1 MSCVNTDY
9 SNTIF
14 YKISCKD
21 ENIHDVYIGHTI
33 NFIQR
38 KHAHKQCCSNTKS
51 LNYNCKLYQFIR
63 QQGGW
68 DNWNMDIIAFH
79 KCDGLQSA
87 KIYEQ
92 KYYDEFNATLNSIEP
107 NPKPKPKLATKMAS
121 HDKHIDIIKQTST
134 KEINTLI
141 NRDVNNIFT
150 IDKLFTICSE
160 IIMAQNKDLIEIIM
174 AQNKE
179 LVTQNNE
186 LVMENEELTTQTEEF
201 MENTKEF
208 NMNLFFDN
216 HFNHDVINIDAFFS
230 SLPITRQTYDDIQ
243 ENGVEAT
250 LTKMIVDK
258 LNNTHVMK
266 RPIHCINTKTK
277 DIYVRYCNKWEKDKN
292 NCTVIVT
299 AICKFIE
306 TLHISCDK
314 YRDDNDE
321 LYRDLSFDVFQDIV
335 IGRCDG
341 TLERSFRDGI
351 FLKEIA
357 DNTQLFKDKNMDIII
372 K

>member
-107 NPKPKPKLATKMAS
+107 NPNPNPKPKPKLATKMAS

-134 KEINTLI
+134 KEINTL
-141 NRDVNNIFT
+141 
-150 IDKLFTICSE
+150 LTICSE
-160 IIMAQNKDLIEIIM
+160 ILIAQNKDFIKTIM
-174 AQNKE
+174 TQNKE

-186 LVMENEELTTQTEEF
+186 LVTENEELTTQTEEF

-216 HFNHDVINIDAFFS
+216 QFYHDVINIDDFFS

-243 ENGVEAT
+243 ENGVDAT

-258 LNNTHVMK
+258 LNNTNVMK

-277 DIYVRYCNKWEKDKN
+277 DIYVRDCNKWKKDKN

-299 AICKFIE
+299 AISKFIE
-306 TLHISCDK
+306 TLHTLYYK
-314 YRDDNDE
+314 YIDDNDE
-321 LYRDLSFDVFQDIV
+321 LYRDLSFKLCQDIV
-335 IGRCDG
+335 HGRCDG

>member
-1 MSCVNTDY
+1 
-9 SNTIF
+9 
-14 YKISCKD
+14 
-21 ENIHDVYIGHTI
+21 
-33 NFIQR
+33 
-38 KHAHKQCCSNTKS
+38 
-51 LNYNCKLYQFIR
+51 
-63 QQGGW
+63 
-68 DNWNMDIIAFH
+68 MDIIAFH

-107 NPKPKPKLATKMAS
+107 NPNPNPKPKPKPKPKLATKMAS

-134 KEINTLI
+134 KEINTL
-141 NRDVNNIFT
+141 
-150 IDKLFTICSE
+150 LTICSE
-160 IIMAQNKDLIEIIM
+160 ILIAQNKDFIKTIM
-174 AQNKE
+174 TQNKE

-186 LVMENEELTTQTEEF
+186 LVTENNELVTENEELTTQTEEF

-306 TLHISCDK
+306 TLRISSDK

-357 DNTQLFKDKNMDIII
+357 DNTQLFKAIASGNTSLLANM
-372 K
+372 

>member
-201 MENTKEF
+201 MEITKEF

-216 HFNHDVINIDAFFS
+216 HFNHDVINIDARFITIPTMGILALIILTKGANLGMKALYLVVALLFTAIILFLVGKSTHSGIEFAMNNRVSGGDPFS
-230 SLPITRQTYDDIQ
+230 MSLP
-243 ENGVEAT
+243 
-250 LTKMIVDK
+250 LSS
-258 LNNTHVMK
+258 
-266 RPIHCINTKTK
+266 RPLQG
-277 DIYVRYCNKWEKDKN
+277 WQ
-292 NCTVIVT
+292 
-299 AICKFIE
+299 
-306 TLHISCDK
+306 
-314 YRDDNDE
+314 RDSDC
-321 LYRDLSFDVFQDIV
+321 R
-335 IGRCDG
+335 G
-341 TLERSFRDGI
+341 T
-351 FLKEIA
+351 
-357 DNTQLFKDKNMDIII
+357 
-372 K
+372 